1 MDPTKL
7 RYFLAVL
14 ETGHFARAAQSLG
27 ISQPAISKSIKALED
42 DLGVRL
48 FERGQ
53 FGAEPTRYAL
63 RLATRAKLMLA
74 EGRLARAELEAMR
87 GARKGRLAIGAGI
100 SFASRILP
108 IAIERYRRR
117 WPGISVSIDVG
128 MSGSLF
134 PALQSGEFDFVVSA
148 PPIALTI
155 DGDLSQEKLFDEV
168 DSIVVG
174 RDHPLLKAPPASLND
189 IGNYPWLVS
198 GRSGLWDYICASFV
212 EAGLRPPRDVV
223 RTDSETLAKGL
234 MNHGPYICLLGR
246 ELYALEAEAGLLFEI
261 PLAGFGDIR
270 PALITTRKRSPLQL
284 AARNMIAIIRS
295 VCAEESHDMLIP
307 SDQIANDK
315 R

>member
-14 ETGHFARAAQSLG
+14 ETGHFARAAQGLG
-27 ISQPAISKSIKALED
+27 ISQPAVSKSIKALED

-74 EGRLARAELEAMR
+74 EGRLARAELDAMR

-117 WPGISVSIDVG
+117 WPGVSVSVDVG
-128 MSGSLF
+128 MSGGLY
-134 PALQSGEFDFVVSA
+134 PALQNGEFDFVVSA
-148 PPIALTI
+148 PPVALAV
-155 DGDLSQEKLFDEV
+155 DSELAQEKLFDEV

-174 RDHPLLKAPPASLND
+174 RNHPFLTSPPNSLAD
-189 IGNYPWLVS
+189 IEGYPWLVS
-198 GRSGLWDYICASFV
+198 GRSGLWDYICASFID
-212 EAGLRPPRDVV
+212 AGMRPPRDVV
-223 RTDSETLAKGL
+223 RTDSEALAKGL
-234 MNHGPYICLLGR
+234 LSQGPYVCLLGR
-246 ELYALEAEAGLLFEI
+246 ELYALEAEAGLVFEVPI
-261 PLAGFGDIR
+261 AGFGDVR
-270 PALITTRKRSPLQL
+270 PAFITTRKRSPLQL
-284 AARNMIAIIRS
+284 AARNMIGIIRS
-295 VCAEESHDMLIP
+295 VIAD
-307 SDQIANDK
+307 DQ
-315 R
+315 RRR